1 VQPKDKFNNMLTRL
15 LLLIGSLHVA
25 FAYPDFLQCND
36 ARIEFGSK
44 MMGTEVKRGNI
55 ELSSNATK
63 YSGSGTIQ
71 VTIPDR
77 GLQSP
82 DWFALRVRPGSN
94 CTNDTGVLSDWT
106 NGLGQRNLTEA
117 CANTVVSLNGQPGAS
132 TVLWTAGKR
141 ACGPVV
147 IDLVYGNSRKLY
159 HVALTLEGPPVLN
172 QTPA

>member
-1 VQPKDKFNNMLTRL
+1 MLTTL
-15 LLLIGSLHVA
+15 LLLIGGVHVA
-25 FAYPDFLQCND
+25 LAYPDLLHCND
-36 ARIEFGSK
+36 DRIKLGSK
-44 MMGTEVKRGNI
+44 MMGIEVKRGNI

-63 YSGSGTIQ
+63 YSGGSTIQ

-77 GLQSP
+77 DLQSP

-106 NGLGQRNLTEA
+106 NGLGQRNLTEG

-141 ACGPVV
+141 VCGPMV

-159 HVALTLEGPPVLN
+159 HKALTLEGPPVLIRHISHLK
-172 QTPA
+172 